1 MRTIQAQTPTLTAPA
16 AVSSPPITPAAPVAG
31 LKKVSFGTIAKKK
44 EDTKTAYPV
53 FPDANGQAATI
64 ASRIIQRTAELEAI
78 EGALE
83 TDKAELK
90 MMATPFYFRNAHGKG
105 DVASS
110 VAVPSPAGEVLV
122 TFQNRYK
129 MLPDETALIP
139 VLGDRVGACFK
150 QSFDLKIEGD
160 KLPLAGADELLA
172 ELQELFA
179 KHNAT
184 DALSVKECIKP
195 LPDFHVRRHLE
206 LTVEQNLALD
216 QACPIVAMI
225 KTKGRK

>member
-1 MRTIQAQTPTLTAPA
+1 MRTTIPNPSTSTSNPPAAAAPA
-16 AVSSPPITPAAPVAG
+16 GP
-31 LKKVSFGTIAKKK
+31 LKKVSFGGIAKKK
-44 EDTKTAYPV
+44 EDTKTAYPI

-64 ASRIIQRTAELEAI
+64 AARVIERTAELEAL

-90 MMATPFYFRNAHGKG
+90 MMATPFYFQNAHGKAE
-105 DVASS
+105 VASS
-110 VAVPSPAGEVLV
+110 VAVKAGDKEVLV

-129 MLPDETALIP
+129 ALPDETP
-139 VLGDRVGACFK
+139 VAGILGDRLPTCFK
-150 QSFDLKIEGD
+150 QSFELKIEGD
-160 KLPLAGADELLA
+160 KLPVSGADELLA

-195 LPDFHVRRHLE
+195 LPDFHARRHIALS
-206 LTVEQNLALD
+206 VEENLALE
-216 QACPIVAMI
+216 QACPIVAMV